1 MVRAGEDIVVVTE
14 TLGQRASRP
23 PAATACPPSKTGPAP
38 SAASPSTSSPAPRL
52 LTFSWQTIT
61 DIPWQNH

>member
-23 PAATACPPSKTGPAP
+23 PAATACPPSKTGARAV
-38 SAASPSTSSPAPRL
+38 SR
-52 LTFSWQTIT
+52 
-61 DIPWQNH
+61 IPVDE